1 MMIDDHDVNGMAAM
15 GDLSA
20 LRTFCERCIPFS
32 TGGSSSRASE
42 RGQL

>member
-1 MMIDDHDVNGMAAM
+1 MIDDHDVNVMAAM
-15 GDLSA
+15 GV
-20 LRTFCERCIPFS
+20 PFS